1 MLYPI
6 FSAERHHV
14 PITHH
19 VPTSNSKFDSNAGR
33 CFLENLLLK
42 GSTGDFNPDV
52 LDFSPTPCRRR
63 YTGMVYSVGLFFLFL
78 RLNFVPVLLNK

>member
-52 LDFSPTPCRRR
+52 LDFFPDPLQEEVHG
-63 YTGMVYSVGLFFLFL
+63 YGI
-78 RLNFVPVLLNK
+78 